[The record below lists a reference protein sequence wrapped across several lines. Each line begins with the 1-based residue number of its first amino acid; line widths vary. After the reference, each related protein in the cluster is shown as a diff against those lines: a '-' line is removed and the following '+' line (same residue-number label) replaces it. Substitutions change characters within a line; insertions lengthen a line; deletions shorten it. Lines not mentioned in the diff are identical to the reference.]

1 MAKPRGILL
10 VRTDRI
16 GELLLTTPAF
26 GAVRESF
33 PGAKITLIVKPSSS
47 VVVEGNPCIDSIVKL
62 DPGSD
67 LDSLSKRLRFIRFLG
82 GSGFDMAIIF
92 NPSKFFNIAAFLAG
106 IPVRVGYDRKLGF
119 LLTNAIEDRKYL
131 CEKHEVEYNL
141 DLVTAAGA
149 GILDRRLCFPLTETD
164 ERVAERISAQN
175 GIAESAF
182 VAVHP
187 GTSNPDKLWPAE
199 RFSQVCDKIIDGFG
213 VRVVLV
219 GGEEEHRIADEVKA
233 KMRNAAIDL
242 TGRMAL
248 KEFGAFLK
256 RSSLLLSCDS
266 GPVHL
271 ASAVG
276 TPVVVLFGEARPG
289 GSSRRWGPYG
299 EGQGPA
305 AAGSIVVGRPKV
317 TDITVDDVF
326 KAASGILCKKK

>member
-1 MAKPRGILL
+1 MSKPRSILL

-26 GAVRESF
+26 GGVRENF
-33 PGAKITLIVKPSSS
+33 PDAKITLVAKPSSS
-47 VVVEGNPCIDSIVKL
+47 VVVEGNPCIDSIIKL

-67 LDSLSKRLRFIRFLG
+67 LDSFAKRLRFIRFLKR
-82 GSGFDMAIIF
+82 SGFDMTIIF
-92 NPSKFFNIAAFLAG
+92 NPSKFFNIATFLAG

-131 CEKHEVEYNL
+131 CRKHEVEYNL
-141 DLVTAAGA
+141 DLVKAAGA
-149 GILDRRLCFPLTETD
+149 GNISGRLYFPLTETD
-164 ERVAERISAQN
+164 ERAAARISAQN

-199 RFSQVCDKIIDGFG
+199 RFSLVCDKIIDGFG
-213 VRVVLV
+213 VRTVLV
-219 GGEEEHRIADEVKA
+219 GGEEEREVADRVQSR
-233 KMRNAAIDL
+233 MRNRAVDL
-242 TGRMAL
+242 TGSLTL

-256 RSSLLLSCDS
+256 RSSFLLSCDS
-266 GPVHL
+266 GPVHI

-276 TPVVVLFGEARPG
+276 TPVIALFGEARPG

-299 EGQGPA
+299 TGN
-305 AAGSIVVGRPKV
+305 IVVGRPKV

-326 KAASGILCKKK
+326 NAASEIFCRKR

>member
-1 MAKPRGILL
+1 MSKPRGILL

-16 GELLLTTPAF
+16 GELLLATPAF
-26 GAVRESF
+26 GSVRESF

-47 VVVEGNPCIDSIVKL
+47 PVVEGNPCIDSIIKI
-62 DPGSD
+62 DPDSG
-67 LDSLSKRLRFIRFLG
+67 LDSLAKRLRFIRFLG
-82 GSGFDMAIIF
+82 RSGFDMAIIF
-92 NPSKFFNIAAFLAG
+92 NPNKFFNISTFLAG

-141 DLVTAAGA
+141 DLVRAAGA
-149 GILDRRLCFPLTETD
+149 RTLDRKLCFPLTETD
-164 ERVAERISAQN
+164 ARVAEKILAQN
-175 GIAESAF
+175 GIAGSAF

-199 RFSQVCDKIIDGFG
+199 RFAMICDKMIDRFG
-213 VRVVLV
+213 VKAVLV
-219 GGEEEHRIADEVKA
+219 GGQEERRIADEVKA
-233 KMRNAAIDL
+233 KMRNTAIDF

-276 TPVVVLFGEARPG
+276 TPVVALFGEARPG
-289 GSSRRWGPYG
+289 GSSKRWGPCGG
-299 EGQGPA
+299 EG
-305 AAGSIVVGRPKV
+305 IVVGRPKV
-317 TDITVDDVF
+317 TDITVDDVL